1 MEDISEEIIRVVSH
15 IKEIA
20 LPEQIILFGSAVRGT
35 MGPDSDLDILIIKS
49 GDYNPRELAGE
60 IYLTLKDVNV
70 PVDLLIVTP
79 DLVKKHQNDSW
90 SVLHPALLE
99 GRVMYER
106 GVASI

>member
-1 MEDISEEIIRVVSH
+1 MLKGVSH

-20 LPEQIILFGSAVRGT
+20 HPEQIILFGSAARGT

-60 IYLTLKDVNV
+60 IYLTMEDVNV
-70 PVDLLIVTP
+70 PVDLLIETP
-79 DLVKKHQNDSW
+79 DQIDKYQKTTW
-90 SVLHPALLE
+90 SVLHPALQE

-106 GVASI
+106 RASSL